1 MEQFGGSPCEGEES
15 DTGSCSEIACPQE
28 GDVGEQH
35 LLLFCISLYLCSVQV
50 HVSYVFFKHELVYL
64 HFELDVVFGL
74 VLPGWRKDCVGL
86 A

>member
-1 MEQFGGSPCEGEES
+1 MKALRLNSMDCVQRCPEQSQTHGRTCE
-15 DTGSCSEIACPQE
+15 
-28 GDVGEQH
+28 
-35 LLLFCISLYLCSVQV
+35 LR
-50 HVSYVFFKHELVYL
+50 FFKHELVYL